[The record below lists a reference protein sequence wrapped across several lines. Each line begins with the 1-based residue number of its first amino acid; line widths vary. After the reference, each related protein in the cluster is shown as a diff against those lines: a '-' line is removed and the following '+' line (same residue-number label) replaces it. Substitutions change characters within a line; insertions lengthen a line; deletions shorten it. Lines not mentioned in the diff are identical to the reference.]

1 MFRLPKLKSLKQFNE
16 DTSGIMAL
24 VMLAVGLLI
33 ILVVWQILPLVNSNI
48 AASVVIPADGHAG
61 SEWNSTVNTDLV
73 NSSELFQSTGG
84 IFKVVV
90 IVALIAVLLAYLFSV
105 IPKGGQGQ
113 GGI

>member
-1 MFRLPKLKSLKQFNE
+1 MFKLPKLKSLND
-16 DTSGIMAL
+16 DTSGILAL

-48 AASVVIPADGHAG
+48 AASITIPADGHAG
-61 SEWNSTVNTDLV
+61 SEWNSTVNTELV

-90 IVALIAVLLAYLFSV
+90 IVAMIAVLLAYLFSV
-105 IPKGGQGQ
+105 IPRQGSPGT